1 MEDKAKKIKQ
11 LSLRQGAIK
20 ILINSI
26 YGAFGNK
33 WFYFYNP
40 DIAQSI
46 TLQGQD
52 MIKFANKAIDF
63 YFKNKW
69 HLDTELHENLGYA
82 DRIINKIDPGEII
95 AIYTDTDST
104 YVNFEPALKSI
115 EGLDLTE
122 DEFMKVCIEID
133 KHRIRQFYDT
143 AFEKWSERFNTKN
156 RQTFKL
162 ELIATNAVW
171 ITKKN
176 YVLKVAYEPNPTE
189 ELYEMSER
197 YLLIKGLEPIK
208 ASYPIWARNRQTE
221 FIQFFLKYGVDF
233 DLEKDLIPR
242 IKEVKKEFL
251 TLHPDEF
258 SQSFNLRQYDKYVK
272 SEIKCTLHKG
282 AARGPKAVMHHNHL
296 ILKNKLEG
304 RYPRIRQGSKYKL
317 LYCKPNEFG
326 IDLFAYNP
334 GQYPDEIIPELDLDQ
349 QFFILIVEPINR
361 ILKAIGLN
369 TIDQRLR
376 RSVVFKTSKTK
387 NPMTHEQ
394 MYPYHVI
401 CEATL
406 EHEEVPEKFWDIIG
420 NPDADVPEEDFDEYL
435 QIITKY
441 GLNTVIIINKNLKP
455 FINRI
460 SKKLGIGAY
469 SPEGLAETTR
479 LAEEKRIE
487 KERKAE
493 ERKAKAKARQ
503 EEKDRKARE
512 KADILA
518 AKHT

>member
-1 MEDKAKKIKQ
+1 MADKDKLIKQ

-40 DIAQSI
+40 EIAQSI

-69 HLDTELHENLGYA
+69 HLDTELHEHLGYA
-82 DRIINKIDPGEII
+82 DRTITKIADDVII

-122 DEFMKVCIEID
+122 DEFLRVCIEID
-133 KHRIRQFYDT
+133 KFRIGEFYDT
-143 AFEKWSERFNTKN
+143 AFEKWSAMFNTVN

-171 ITKKN
+171 IKKKN
-176 YVLKVAYEPNPTE
+176 YVLKVSYEPNPKE
-189 ELYEMSER
+189 ELYEEKDR

-208 ASYPIWARNRQTE
+208 ASYPLWARTHQTE
-221 FIQFFLKYGVDF
+221 FIQFFLTNGVNF
-233 DLEKDLIPR
+233 DLEKDLIPL
-242 IKEVKKEFL
+242 IETVKAEFL

-258 SQSFNLRQYDKYVK
+258 SQSFNLRQYDKYVQ
-272 SEIKCTLHKG
+272 SEAKCTLKKG
-282 AARGPKAVMHHNHL
+282 AANGPKAVMHHNHL
-296 ILKNKLEG
+296 ILKNDLEG
-304 RYPRIRQGSKYKL
+304 RYPRIRQGSKYKM

-334 GQYPDEIIPELDLDQ
+334 GQYPTEIIPELDWDQ

-361 ILKAIGLN
+361 ILKAIGVN
-369 TIDQRLR
+369 TIDVKLT
-376 RSVVFKTSKTK
+376 RSVTFKTSKTK
-387 NPMTHEQ
+387 TPLTESQ
-394 MYPYHVI
+394 LYPLYAI
-401 CEATL
+401 NESTL
-406 EHEEVPEKFWDIIG
+406 EHEEVPEKFWKIIG
-420 NPDADVPEEDFDEYL
+420 VEDAEVPEEHFDEYL
-435 QIITKY
+435 QVITQY
-441 GLNTVIIINKNLKP
+441 GLDTVILINKNLKP
-455 FINRI
+455 FINRV
-460 SKKLGIGAY
+460 SKKLGIGAF
-469 SPEGLAETTR
+469 SPEGLIASA
-479 LAEEKRIE
+479 LAAEEKE
-487 KERKAE
+487 
-493 ERKAKAKARQ
+493 
-503 EEKDRKARE
+503 RE
-512 KADILA
+512 KLEKA
-518 AKHT
+518 AEKLQKSIAKMEAVKLKALDRDSKLEANS

>member
-1 MEDKAKKIKQ
+1 MEDNAKKIKQ

-69 HLDTELHENLGYA
+69 HLDTELHEKLGFA
-82 DRIINKIDPGEII
+82 DRKINEISKDEII

-122 DEFMKVCIEID
+122 DEFMRICIEID
-133 KHRIRQFYDT
+133 KHRIKQFYDT
-143 AFEKWSERFNTKN
+143 AFDKWSERFNTVN

-171 ITKKN
+171 IKKKN

-189 ELYEMSER
+189 ELYPEDER

-208 ASYPIWARNRQTE
+208 ASYPIWARDHQTE
-221 FIQFFLKYGVDF
+221 FIKFFLRHGVDF
-233 DLEKDLIPR
+233 DLERDLIPL
-242 IKEVKKEFL
+242 IEEVKEEFL

-258 SQSFNLRQYDKYVK
+258 SQSFNLRQYDKYVQ
-272 SEIKCTLHKG
+272 SEAKCTLQKG
-282 AARGPKAVMHHNHL
+282 AANGPKAVMHHNHL
-296 ILKNKLEG
+296 ILKNGLEG
-304 RYPRIRQGSKYKL
+304 RYPRIRQGSKYQM
-317 LYCKPNEFG
+317 LYCKPNEHG

-361 ILKAIGLN
+361 ILKAIGLP
-369 TIDQRLR
+369 TIDVNLR
-376 RSVVFKTSKTK
+376 RSIVFKTSKTK
-387 NPMTHEQ
+387 NPMTHDQ
-394 MYPYHVI
+394 LYPLHVI
-401 CEATL
+401 CEETL
-406 EHEEVPEKFWDIIG
+406 EHEEVPEKFWKIIE
-420 NPDADVPEEDFDEYL
+420 NPDSEVPDDDFDEYL

-441 GLNTVIIINKNLKP
+441 GLNTVVIINKNLKP

-460 SKKLGIGAY
+460 SKKLGIGAF
-469 SPEGLAETTR
+469 SPEGLAET
-479 LAEEKRIE
+479 ARINAE
-487 KERKAE
+487 KEKEKLRKAE
-493 ERKAKAKARQ
+493 ERKEKARLKQ
-503 EEKDRKARE
+503 EEVARKARE
-512 KADILA
+512 KSEQQA
-518 AKHT
+518 

>member
-1 MEDKAKKIKQ
+1 MEDNSKKIKQ

-63 YFKNKW
+63 YFKNRW
-69 HLDTELHENLGYA
+69 HLDTELHEKLGYA
-82 DRIINKIDPGEII
+82 NHKINQIPSDTII
-95 AIYTDTDST
+95 AVYTDTDST
-104 YVNFEPALKSI
+104 YVNFEPAILSI

-122 DEFMKVCIEID
+122 DENMRLCIEID
-133 KHRIRQFYDT
+133 KHRIMEFYDT
-143 AFEKWSERFNTKN
+143 AFDKWSARFNTEN

-162 ELIATNAVW
+162 ELIATTAVW
-171 ITKKN
+171 IKKKN
-176 YVLKVAYEPNPTE
+176 YVLKVAYEPNPNE
-189 ELYEMSER
+189 ELYPMYDR

-208 ASYPIWARNRQTE
+208 ASYPIWAREHQTA
-221 FIQFFLKYGVDF
+221 FIEYLLKTGVNF
-233 DLEKDLIPR
+233 DLEQDLVTMIEKV
-242 IKEVKKEFL
+242 KEEFL

-258 SQSFNLRQYDKYVK
+258 SQSFNLRQYDKYVQ
-272 SEIKCTLHKG
+272 SEAKFILKGG
-282 AARGPKAVMHHNHL
+282 AANGPKAVMHHNHL
-296 ILKNKLEG
+296 IIKNELEG
-304 RYPRIRQGSKYKL
+304 RYPRIRQGSKYQM

-326 IDLFAYNP
+326 VDLFAYNP
-334 GQYPDEIIPELDLDQ
+334 GQYPTEIVPELDLDQ
-349 QFFILIVEPINR
+349 QFFVLIVEPINR

-369 TIDQRLR
+369 TLDPNLR
-376 RSVVFKTSKTK
+376 RSVIFKTSKTK
-387 NPMTHEQ
+387 NPMTHDQ

-406 EHEEVPEKFWDIIG
+406 DHEEVPEKFWNIIG
-420 NPDADVPEEDFDEYL
+420 NPDADVPDDDFDEYL

-460 SKKLGIGAY
+460 SKKLGIGAF
-469 SPEGLAETTR
+469 SPEGLAES
-479 LAEEKRIE
+479 ARI
-487 KERKAE
+487 AE
-493 ERKAKAKARQ
+493 ER
-503 EEKDRKARE
+503 EIEKDRKAEEKRE
-512 KADILA
+512 NAIARHAEVARKATL
-518 AKHT
+518 KQ

>member
-1 MEDKAKKIKQ
+1 MEDNAKKIKQ

-63 YFKNKW
+63 YFKNRW
-69 HLDTELHENLGYA
+69 HEDTELHEKLGYA
-82 DRIINKIDPGEII
+82 DRTISKIDPDEII

-115 EGLDLTE
+115 DGLDLTE
-122 DEFMKVCIEID
+122 DEFMRLCIEID
-133 KHRIRQFYDT
+133 KHRIKEFYDT
-143 AFEKWSERFNTKN
+143 AFEKWSERFNTVN

-162 ELIATNAVW
+162 ESISTNAVW
-171 ITKKN
+171 IKKKN
-176 YVLKVAYEPNPTE
+176 YVLKVAYEPNPNE
-189 ELYEMSER
+189 ELYPMDER

-208 ASYPIWARNRQTE
+208 ASYPIWAREHQTA
-221 FIQFFLKYGVDF
+221 FIEYLLKAGTNF
-233 DLEKDLIPR
+233 DLENDLIPK
-242 IKEVKKEFL
+242 IEKVKEEFL
-251 TLHPDEF
+251 TLHPDEY

-272 SEIKCTLHKG
+272 SEEKCTLKKG
-282 AARGPKAVMHHNHL
+282 AANGPKAVMHHNYL
-296 ILKNKLEG
+296 ILKNELEG
-304 RYPRIRQGSKYKL
+304 RYPRIRQGSKYQML
-317 LYCKPNEFG
+317 HCKPNEFG

-334 GQYPDEIIPELDLDQ
+334 GQYPDEIIPELDYDQ
-349 QFFILIVEPINR
+349 QFFVLIVEPINR
-361 ILKAIGLN
+361 ILKAIGIN
-369 TIDQRLR
+369 TINEKLK

-387 NPMTHEQ
+387 KPMTHDQ

-401 CEATL
+401 CEKTL

-420 NPDADVPEEDFDEYL
+420 NPDKDVPDEDFDEYL
-435 QIITKY
+435 EIITKY

-469 SPEGLAETTR
+469 SPEGLAETAR

-487 KERKAE
+487 KEKKAE
-493 ERKAKAKARQ
+493 EKKANAKAKQ

-512 KADILA
+512 KAA
-518 AKHT
+518 NSSN